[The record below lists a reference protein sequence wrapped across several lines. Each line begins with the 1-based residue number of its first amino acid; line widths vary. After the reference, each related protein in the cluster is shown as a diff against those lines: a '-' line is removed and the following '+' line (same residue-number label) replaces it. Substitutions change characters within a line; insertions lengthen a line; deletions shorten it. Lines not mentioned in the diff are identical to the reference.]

1 MTDRYI
7 ARTGRVQSWLDNP
20 ESKLPVSCTVFV
32 VDDSMEGPNGI
43 ESSWRFV
50 SHALRNAAGVAGHL
64 SKLRPRGEENGKGLV
79 ASGPVS
85 FARVYSVLNETLQ
98 NLFQLRPRGAEKGK
112 GLVASGPV
120 SFAKIYSVLNETL
133 RRGGTYKNGACVIH
147 LDANHADLEEFVDAS
162 RAELP
167 WVKKCIDITPEWWN
181 ELSESLQ
188 EKIFKAIQ
196 AGDIWLN
203 KVKYD
208 KRGNRIYG
216 NVCLEI
222 YLPSRGTCLLQHVQ
236 LGSCNVE
243 DLYPAF
249 TEGMR
254 QLVDL
259 HGRTGVGD
267 TGEYLSPDVDRQVG
281 LGVLGLANFL
291 SLQGVSYAAFGE
303 ALEAVNEGLD
313 VETTPAIV
321 LAREWVGAIA
331 GAAQIAR
338 AAGMDRAF
346 TIAPTASCSYKYKD
360 LEGFTTAPEIAPPI
374 SRVVDRDSGTF
385 GVESFDYGNVEIAS
399 DVGWYSYKKVVDEI
413 CRTFANTGLFHGYS
427 FNSWSDVVSYD
438 QAFIQDWLQSPQ
450 TSLYYALQVMPDTLR
465 KDDATAIIEG
475 DDYADIFG
483 FASEMLDDLD
493 ADDNDP
499 FCSSC
504 AE

>member
-32 VDDSMEGPNGI
+32 VEDSMEGPNGI
-43 ESSWRFV
+43 EASWRFV
-50 SHALRNAAGVAGHL
+50 SHALRNAAGVAVHL

-85 FARVYSVLNETLQ
+85 FARVYSVLNETL
-98 NLFQLRPRGAEKGK
+98 
-112 GLVASGPV
+112 
-120 SFAKIYSVLNETL
+120 

-147 LDANHADLEEFVDAS
+147 LDANHRDLEEFVDAT

-167 WVKKCIDITPEWWN
+167 WVKKCIDVTPEWWN
-181 ELSESLQ
+181 ELAEPLQ
-188 EKIFKAIQ
+188 EKILKAIQ

-208 KRGNRIYG
+208 LQGERIYG

-222 YLPSRGTCLLQHVQ
+222 YLPSRGTCLLQHVN
-236 LGSCNVE
+236 LGACNVE
-243 DLYPAF
+243 DLQPAF
-249 TEGMR
+249 EQGMQ
-254 QLVDL
+254 QLVAL
-259 HGRTGVGD
+259 HGQTGVGD
-267 TGEYLSPDVDRQVG
+267 TGEYLSPDKDRQVG
-281 LGVLGLANFL
+281 LGLLGLANFL
-291 SLQGVSYAAFGE
+291 AIHGVSYAAFGE
-303 ALEAVNEGLD
+303 ALGVVNRGLD
-313 VETTPAIV
+313 HEQTPAII
-321 LAREWVGAIA
+321 LAREFVLAVNS
-331 GAAQIAR
+331 AARIAR
-338 AAGMDRAF
+338 ASNMDRAF
-346 TIAPTASCSYKYKD
+346 TVAPTASCSYRYKD

-374 SRVVDRDSGTF
+374 SRHVDRDSGTF
-385 GVESFDYGNVEIAS
+385 GVESFDYGNVETAS
-399 DVGWYSYKKVVDEI
+399 EVGWDAYKKVVDEI
-413 CRTFANTGLFHGYS
+413 CQTFEYTGLFHGYS

-438 QAFIQDWLQSPQ
+438 QAFIQSWFDSPQ

-475 DDYADIFG
+475 EDYADIFG
-483 FASEMLDDLD
+483 FDDLD